1 LSKLFHN
8 LYKYWSNL
16 KDTPSIL
23 YKINIWSYI
32 NIRYFKFKFTRVL
45 TYFTL
50 GLKSLKVNEIKI
62 IHKDWIFENFY
73 GNCIKYFVFI
83 IIVAILF

>member
-1 LSKLFHN
+1 MFNN
-8 LYKYWSNL
+8 LYKYWYNL
-16 KDTPSIL
+16 TDTPSIL
-23 YKINIWSYI
+23 FKLNIWTYI
-32 NIRYFKFKFTRVL
+32 NMRYFKFKFTRVL

-73 GNCIKYFVFI
+73 GNYVKYFVFVI
-83 IIVAILF
+83 IFSILL

>member
-1 LSKLFHN
+1 MFNN
-8 LYKYWSNL
+8 LYKYWYNL
-16 KDTPSIL
+16 TDTPSIL
-23 YKINIWSYI
+23 FKLNIWTYI
-32 NIRYFKFKFTRVL
+32 NIRYFKFKFTRIL

-73 GNCIKYFVFI
+73 GNYIKYFVFI
-83 IIVAILF
+83 IVFSILL

>member
-1 LSKLFHN
+1 MFNN
-8 LYKYWSNL
+8 LYKYWYNL
-16 KDTPSIL
+16 TDTPAIL
-23 YKINIWSYI
+23 FKINIWSYI

-73 GNCIKYFVFI
+73 GNYVKYFVFI
-83 IIVAILF
+83 LVLTILF

>member
-1 LSKLFHN
+1 M
-8 LYKYWSNL
+8 
-16 KDTPSIL
+16 
-23 YKINIWSYI
+23 
-32 NIRYFKFKFTRVL
+32 RYFKFKFTRVL

-73 GNCIKYFVFI
+73 GNYLKYFTFVIVLSI
-83 IIVAILF
+83 IL

>member
-1 LSKLFHN
+1 LFNSIYKFWYN
-8 LYKYWSNL
+8 LT
-16 KDTPSIL
+16 DTPSIL
-23 YKINIWSYI
+23 FKLNIWTYV
-32 NIRYFKFKFTRVL
+32 NIRYFKFKYTRVL

-73 GNCIKYFVFI
+73 GNYIKYFVFI
-83 IIVAILF
+83 IVLSILL

>member
-1 LSKLFHN
+1 MFNN
-8 LYKYWSNL
+8 LYKYWYNL
-16 KDTPSIL
+16 TDTPSVL
-23 YKINIWSYI
+23 FKINIWTYI

-62 IHKDWIFENFY
+62 LHKDWIFENFY
-73 GNCIKYFVFI
+73 GNYVKYFVFI
-83 IIVAILF
+83 SLICILI

>member
-1 LSKLFHN
+1 LFNN
-8 LYKYWSNL
+8 LYKYWYNL
-16 KDTPSIL
+16 TDTPSVIFKL
-23 YKINIWSYI
+23 NIWTYI

-62 IHKDWIFENFY
+62 LHKDWIFENFY
-73 GNCIKYFVFI
+73 GNYVKYFVFI
-83 IIVAILF
+83 AVICILI

>member
-1 LSKLFHN
+1 MFNN
-8 LYKYWSNL
+8 LYKYWYNL
-16 KDTPSIL
+16 TDTPSIL
-23 YKINIWSYI
+23 FKLNIWTYI

-73 GNCIKYFVFI
+73 GNYVKYLVFVLI
-83 IIVAILF
+83 ITILF

>member
-1 LSKLFHN
+1 
-8 LYKYWSNL
+8 LYKYWYNL
-16 KDTPSIL
+16 TDTPSIL
-23 YKINIWSYI
+23 FKLNIWTYI

-62 IHKDWIFENFY
+62 LHKDWIFENFY
-73 GNCIKYFVFI
+73 GNFIKYFVFI
-83 IIVAILF
+83 SIICILL

>member
-1 LSKLFHN
+1 MFN
-8 LYKYWSNL
+8 TLYKYWYNL
-16 KDTPSIL
+16 TDTPSIL
-23 YKINIWSYI
+23 FKLNIWTYI

-73 GNCIKYFVFI
+73 GNYIKYFVFI
-83 IIVAILF
+83 IIFSILF

>member
-1 LSKLFHN
+1 MFNN
-8 LYKYWSNL
+8 LYKYWYNL
-16 KDTPSIL
+16 TDTPSIL
-23 YKINIWSYI
+23 FKINIWTYI

-62 IHKDWIFENFY
+62 LHKDWIFENFY
-73 GNCIKYFVFI
+73 GNYVKYFVFI
-83 IIVAILF
+83 SLICILI